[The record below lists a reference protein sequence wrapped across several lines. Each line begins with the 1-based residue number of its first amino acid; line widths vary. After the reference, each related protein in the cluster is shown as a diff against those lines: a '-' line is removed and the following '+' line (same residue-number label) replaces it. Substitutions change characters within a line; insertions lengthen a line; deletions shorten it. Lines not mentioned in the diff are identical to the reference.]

1 MGTKRE
7 VIPMKSKANL
17 KQFFRILQLILIFWL
32 LYALIKGLWSTA
44 PDFAFGLK
52 TKEAKPVSYLAERKV
67 RAFTPDSSI
76 VAYFSDKHP
85 FQTGEILQTMGI
97 ANYRCKKLTDANGTK
112 ILLLSVDPDD
122 LPEFSEK
129 ELNFLETYLKNGGV
143 IVSDSGFLGYLDE
156 DDEDFDFNFLNF
168 FGLKKVI
175 PTRKHTELILA
186 KSPYF
191 KYFNRP
197 EEKKY
202 RMASSPGKIWSNT
215 LVLKKDSKPLAFYED
230 NSVAISSHK
239 VGKGR
244 VILLGLHLYSL
255 RFRNLVGRDFDA
267 NRVYIN
273 HFEPFSDFV
282 PLFLK
287 GLYQKILKRGFTLS
301 TAPKYYK
308 ATVMITHD
316 VDFIDSIVNMKKFY
330 ELERKEGV
338 SATYNIWTKY
348 LKDDKDVPFFYS
360 KYLGNLLEAQKL
372 GFEMGSHTVEHS
384 ANFDKFPKGTCKE
397 SYPIYRPFSISYT
410 QDSGNPTVCGELK
423 VSKELLLGAGIK
435 KLVTFRSGELLYNKA
450 LPEVMERFGY
460 RYSSCLSA
468 EDILSYFPYRY
479 MYDYYKLRRPSK
491 IWEFPLVY
499 EDEKFPPLVFRTG
512 QALRLVNK
520 IAENGGMFPVLIHP
534 DLTWWKLKN
543 FDLDFLKKFL
553 EGLPKDVGVF
563 NMGAYGR
570 FWDYRDRVVFHYK
583 ITSKDV
589 EITLW
594 SPKSFELALEP
605 FGWHWLDKKGKGYYI
620 KNGRIV
626 LKLKKGINR
635 WIFPVPSS

>member
-1 MGTKRE
+1 MRK
-7 VIPMKSKANL
+7 ISKFLL
-17 KQFFRILQLILIFWL
+17 KNGLFFFVLWL
-32 LYALIKGLWSTA
+32 LYAFISDIWNTA

-52 TKEAKPVSYLAERKV
+52 TKEAKPVSYLPERKA
-67 RAFTPDSSI
+67 RAFPPDSSI

-97 ANYRCKKLTDANGTK
+97 PNYRCKRLSDANGSK

-122 LPEFSEK
+122 LPEFDKKS
-129 ELNFLETYLKNGGV
+129 LEFIQEYVKNGGT

-156 DDEDFDFNFLNF
+156 DDEDFDFTKF
-168 FGLKKVI
+168 FGLKRVI
-175 PTRKHTELILA
+175 PTQKHTELILA

-197 EEKKY
+197 EEKEY
-202 RMASSPGKIWSNT
+202 RLASSPGKIWSNT
-215 LVLKKDSKPLAFYED
+215 LVLKDAKALAFYED
-230 NSVAISSHK
+230 NSVAISSRRF
-239 VGKGR
+239 GKGEI
-244 VILLGLHLYSL
+244 ILLGLHLYDL
-255 RFRNLVGRDFDA
+255 RFRNLVGRDFNA

-287 GLYQKILKRGFTLS
+287 GLYQKRLKRGFTLS
-301 TAPKYYK
+301 TAPKSYR

-316 VDFIDSIVNMKKFY
+316 VDFVDSIVNMKKFY
-330 ELERKEGV
+330 DLERKEGV
-338 SATYNIWTKY
+338 LATYNIWTKY

-397 SYPIYRPFSISYT
+397 FYPLYRPFSISYT
-410 QDSGNPTVCGELK
+410 KDSGNPTVCGELK

-435 KLVTFRSGELLYNKA
+435 KVVTFRSGELLYNKV

-479 MYDYYKLRRPSK
+479 MYDYYTLRRPSK

-499 EDEKFPPLVFRTG
+499 EDEKLPPLIFRVD
-512 QALRLVNK
+512 QALELVNK

-543 FDLDFLKKFL
+543 FDLLFLKKFL
-553 EGLPKDVGVF
+553 EGLPKDVGAF
-563 NMGAYGR
+563 TMGAYGE
-570 FWDYRDRVVFHYK
+570 FWDYRDRVVFHYN
-583 ITSKDV
+583 ITPKSV
-589 EITLW
+589 EVTLW
-594 SPKSFELALEP
+594 SPKNFTLALEP
-605 FGWHWLDKKGKGYYI
+605 FGWHWRDKIGKGYKI

-626 LKLKKGINR
+626 LKLKEGINR
-635 WIFPVPSS
+635 WKFSIPSS